1 MHLGND
7 IPVNVMMTINIQ
19 KQAPSMRSMNGNVFL
34 RR

>member
-1 MHLGND
+1 
-7 IPVNVMMTINIQ
+7 MTINIQ